1 MACKLNSRNN
11 KIHTSEV
18 LSGCMK
24 YQFPATPF
32 FLGFF
37 LSALSFT
44 FLSFSLKTFPLTHLR
59 LLSNSYF
66 LSFFILFLFS
76 LFSSKPLPLPFF
88 FFFSRSLFLS
98 SLEKLFIPSRKWP
111 LPLSHADSSKTSHLS
126 FFFPSFDFPFSSLLR
141 FSIDSHFSF
150 FVISPSSFPDQ
161 SLFIFKK
168 LLFHIKSSPPSPP
181 VLIFFLFIF
190 FFYI

>member
-11 KIHTSEV
+11 KIHTLEV

-24 YQFPATPF
+24 YQFPTTPF
-32 FLGFF
+32 FSQIPHVSSLFYFSFF
-37 LSALSFT
+37 LSQNLPSYSSQTSLKLLFSF
-44 FLSFSLKTFPLTHLR
+44 FLS
-59 LLSNSYF
+59 
-66 LSFFILFLFS
+66 
-76 LFSSKPLPLPFF
+76 

-141 FSIDSHFSF
+141 FLIDSHFSF
-150 FVISPSSFPDQ
+150 LVISPSSFPDQ
-161 SLFIFKK
+161 SLFIFRK
-168 LLFHIKSSPPSPP
+168 LLFHIKASPPSPP